1 MDSRKAERKKTMQV
15 ILLYRFFVFLKKN
28 ISLKRQKRRNNMKK
42 SSETKAGIIALN
54 VISDDNFLEIN
65 GVKIKRKEY
74 MGQSVLSVY
83 DVSSIHQKEVR
94 AINQQFKRNKE
105 KFIEGK
111 DYFRLKRTEIDQS
124 HNVIGSSKHS
134 SNEFENL
141 FTERGYIKLTR
152 TFSDDFSWKVQDILI
167 DEYFNM
173 KKLRNAIA
181 SGEIEI
187 TVKDPKSLKKDL
199 MFDVME
205 AETKEESMAALAK
218 FNREYIKP
226 LEINDARYRRFLDK
240 NGTIRA
246 TDIAGMLGTTP
257 AFINLVMNYV
267 GVIVKDGKRWKPQK
281 EWGGKGI
288 MKLIETSYF
297 LKRLVPDEQSGNAE
311 QEKEENDQQLLPLQ
325 SDGNMPAVPETVRK
339 EVDKIEFRY
348 TIEGAELIE
357 KIFLES
363 GLVTKDEN
371 GNYSENKELAKIM
384 RSEYSNFKETGKRH
398 FKIDNNIIIFPE
410 N

>member
-1 MDSRKAERKKTMQV
+1 MKNLNEAKT
-15 ILLYRFFVFLKKN
+15 
-28 ISLKRQKRRNNMKK
+28 
-42 SSETKAGIIALN
+42 GIMALN
-54 VISDDNFLEIN
+54 VVSDDKFLEIN
-65 GVKIKRKEY
+65 DVKIERKEY
-74 MGQSVLSVY
+74 KGEYVLSPW
-83 DVSSIHQKEVR
+83 DISKIHKREVR
-94 AINQQFKRNKE
+94 EVNQNFKNLRSKM
-105 KFIEGK
+105 IEGE
-111 DYFRLKRTEIDQS
+111 DYHIVHKAKLSESKILIQDYIPNNVKEIM
-124 HNVIGSSKHS
+124 
-134 SNEFENL
+134 L
-141 FTERGYIKLTR
+141 FTESGYLFLTKS
-152 TFSDDFSWKVQDILI
+152 FNDDFSWEIQRELI
-167 DEYFNM
+167 KNYFNL

-187 TVKDPKSLKKDL
+187 TIKDPKALKKDL

-226 LEINDARYRRFLDK
+226 LEINDARYRKFLDK

-246 TDIAGMLGTTP
+246 TDIAGLLGVAP
-257 AFINLVMNYV
+257 AFVNAVMNYV
-267 GVIVKDGKRWKPQK
+267 GVIVRDGKGWKPQK

-297 LKRLVPDEQSGNAE
+297 LKRPVPDEQSGNAE
-311 QEKEENDQQLLPLQ
+311 QGKEEENNQQLLPLQ
-325 SDGNMPAVPETVRK
+325 SGDNLLPAVSKTVKK
-339 EVDKIEFRY
+339 EVDKVEFRY

-363 GLVTKDEN
+363 GLVAKDEN
-371 GNYSENKELAKIM
+371 GNFYENKELAKIM
-384 RSEYSNFKETGKRH
+384 RTEYNNFKETGKRN

>member
-1 MDSRKAERKKTMQV
+1 M
-15 ILLYRFFVFLKKN
+15 KN
-28 ISLKRQKRRNNMKK
+28 LN
-42 SSETKAGIIALN
+42 EAKAGIMALN
-54 VISDDNFLEIN
+54 VVSDDKFLEIN
-65 GVKIKRKEY
+65 GVKIERKEWE
-74 MGQSVLSVY
+74 GKSVISSY
-83 DVSSIHQKEVR
+83 DISRIHNRPVKRVNES
-94 AINQQFKRNKE
+94 FKRNIN
-105 KFIEGK
+105 KFVESE
-111 DYFRLKRTEIDQS
+111 DFFRVLADNSMRS
-124 HNVIGSSKHS
+124 VIATGSFKHS
-134 SNEFENL
+134 NNKFENL
-141 FTERGYIKLTR
+141 FTERGYLKLTK
-152 TFSDDFSWKVQDILI
+152 TFNDDFSWKVQDILI

-187 TVKDPKSLKKDL
+187 TMKDPKALKKDL

-226 LEINDARYRRFLDK
+226 LEINDARYRKYLDK

-246 TDIAGMLGTTP
+246 TDIAGLLGTTP
-257 AFINLVMNYV
+257 AFVNLVMNYV
-267 GVIVKDGKRWKPQK
+267 GVIVRDGKGWKPQK

-297 LKRLVPDEQSGNAE
+297 VKRPVPDDKAENAE
-311 QEKEENDQQLLPLQ
+311 QRKEDENNQQLLPLQ
-325 SDGNMPAVPETVRK
+325 SNGKLLPAVQETSKK

-363 GLVTKDEN
+363 GLVLKDEN
-371 GNYSENKELAKIM
+371 GNFYENKELAKKM
-384 RSEYSNFKETGKRH
+384 RSEYNNFKETGKRN
-398 FKIDNNIIIFPE
+398 FKVVKNIITFPE
-410 N
+410 S